1 MKMKPWNIT
10 GKIPLAL
17 ATLTYLFMWAPA
29 IILMLFSFS
38 NDRTGIRWEGF
49 TLKWY
54 AEILSN
60 VAVRNALEMSLTIAI
75 ITVIVSTIAGTL
87 TAYGLYKYKF
97 RGKGALRMSLLLPI
111 IMPYIVT
118 AGALLVFF
126 TRVVPIPLGY
136 PSILVAHISFST
148 PLAVFVVLG
157 RMQRIDWSLEEASED
172 LGANKLTT
180 WRKVILPL
188 LMPAIIASAVLIF
201 PWSMSDFTITF
212 FVAGVGNTT
221 LPIWVFS
228 QLRWGVSPTINA
240 IGTIFIILPVIGL
253 LVMNFLL
260 KRKKRG
266 MEMTQGESYGA

>member
-1 MKMKPWNIT
+1 MKMKPRNIT
-10 GKIPLAL
+10 GKIPLVL
-17 ATLTYLFMWAPA
+17 ATLTYLFMWMPA
-29 IILMLFSFS
+29 VLLILFSFS
-38 NDRTGIRWEGF
+38 NDRFGMRWEGF

-54 AEILSN
+54 SEILSN

-75 ITVIVSTIAGTL
+75 ITVIVSTVAGTL

-126 TRVVPIPLGY
+126 TRVVHIPLGY
-136 PSILVAHISFST
+136 PSILIAHISFSI

-157 RMQRIDWSLEEASED
+157 RMMRIDWSLEEASQD

-221 LPIWVFS
+221 LPIWIFS
-228 QLRWGVSPTINA
+228 QLRWGASPAINA

-253 LVMNFLL
+253 LAMNFLL
-260 KRKKRG
+260 KKKKAAR
-266 MEMTQGESYGA
+266 E